1 MFGETL
7 SPNAKNIPL
16 ELMNAFGYG
25 IPCECGERGLTPE
38 EVKEGKCLE
47 CERAAADHMD
57 FLIKAV
63 DEAERG
69 DTVDLTGLS
78 KEKLHEALFNKE
90 EDTDVGC

>member
-1 MFGETL
+1 
-7 SPNAKNIPL
+7 
-16 ELMNAFGYG
+16 
-25 IPCECGERGLTPE
+25 
-38 EVKEGKCLE
+38 LE